1 MNGDVLFGTVRP
13 NLKSHLQ
20 FKQPLQNVIAST
32 GFAVIRAKEEEADAN
47 LIYHHIMSEV
57 LDTQIIGLLAG
68 SNYPALNSDNVGN
81 LLLAWPRSLHEQKA
95 IAVAL
100 SDADDYIRG
109 LEKLVDKKR
118 AIKQG
123 AMQEL
128 LTGRRRLPGFAKS
141 NNMKMTEIGEIPED
155 WSIKPLGNLSTRI
168 VGGGTPS
175 RQNKTY
181 WSGSIPWTTV
191 KDMTQ
196 FSELTTQE
204 SISNTGLVES
214 SAKLIPQGTV
224 IVSVRMA
231 VGIARIFKVD
241 VAINQDLKAIWL
253 DDTIVPEYLQVLFS
267 LGIFAKQIVGSGSTV
282 KGISTD
288 DLRNMLVFFPAS
300 VDEQEAIAE
309 ALSNIDDEIA
319 TLETQLDKAKQ
330 IKQAMMQELL
340 TGRIRLV

>member
-1 MNGDVLFGTVRP
+1 
-13 NLKSHLQ
+13 
-20 FKQPLQNVIAST
+20 
-32 GFAVIRAKEEEADAN
+32 
-47 LIYHHIMSEV
+47 
-57 LDTQIIGLLAG
+57 
-68 SNYPALNSDNVGN
+68 
-81 LLLAWPRSLHEQKA
+81 
-95 IAVAL
+95 
-100 SDADDYIRG
+100 
-109 LEKLVDKKR
+109 
-118 AIKQG
+118 
-123 AMQEL
+123 
-128 LTGRRRLPGFAKS
+128 
-141 NNMKMTEIGEIPED
+141 
-155 WSIKPLGNLSTRI
+155 
-168 VGGGTPS
+168 
-175 RQNKTY
+175 
-181 WSGSIPWTTV
+181 
-191 KDMTQ
+191 MTQ

-231 VGIARIFKVD
+231 VGIARIFKVN